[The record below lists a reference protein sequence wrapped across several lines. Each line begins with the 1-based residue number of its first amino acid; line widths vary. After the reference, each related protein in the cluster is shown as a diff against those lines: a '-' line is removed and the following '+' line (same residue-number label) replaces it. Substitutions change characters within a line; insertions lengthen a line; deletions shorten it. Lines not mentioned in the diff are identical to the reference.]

1 MVAVAMGL
9 ALSGCGLGAA
19 KKAGQTSGEFVAE
32 SPGTAA
38 KAQAFYSSVGSPVST
53 LPILPN
59 PALTSG
65 DTLAVT
71 ASDICQP
78 GYAHAVR
85 NVPSSV
91 KNSVYQSYGILHHT
105 RGQFEV
111 DHLISLELGGSNS
124 VKNLWPESYQ
134 TQPWNARVKD
144 QLEDRLHDDVCS
156 QQMELAAAQ
165 QAISGNWIEAYKR
178 EFHTQTPLTATQY
191 GRRSGKRKHRG
202 DELVRAADETP
213 DTSSGSVEAP
223 ASSSVGDPNAAA
235 TAPAPIASPSA
246 NQGEVWVN
254 TRSHKYF
261 YPSSRYYGKTK
272 RGRYM
277 TESEAQAAGYTA
289 VKSE

>member
-1 MVAVAMGL
+1 M
-9 ALSGCGLGAA
+9 
-19 KKAGQTSGEFVAE
+19 AE

-38 KAQAFYSSVGSPVST
+38 KAQAFYSGVGSPDST
-53 LPILPN
+53 LPTLPN
-59 PALTSG
+59 PALTPG

-71 ASDICQP
+71 AGDVCQP

-91 KNSVYQSYGILHHT
+91 KSSVYQSYGILHHA

-165 QAISGNWIEAYKR
+165 QAISGNWIESVQARVPHADAAHRDAVRQAQRQTKTSGATNWCEPPTSR
-178 EFHTQTPLTATQY
+178 RTQARIALRRRRLQASAT
-191 GRRSGKRKHRG
+191 
-202 DELVRAADETP
+202 
-213 DTSSGSVEAP
+213 
-223 ASSSVGDPNAAA
+223 PNAAHDRA
-235 TAPAPIASPSA
+235 GTDCVAFRREPGRGLGEYPLPQVFLSQFPLLRQ
-246 NQGEVWVN
+246 NQAGPVHDRVRSSGRWVH
-254 TRSHKYF
+254 S
-261 YPSSRYYGKTK
+261 G
-272 RGRYM
+272 
-277 TESEAQAAGYTA
+277 
-289 VKSE
+289 